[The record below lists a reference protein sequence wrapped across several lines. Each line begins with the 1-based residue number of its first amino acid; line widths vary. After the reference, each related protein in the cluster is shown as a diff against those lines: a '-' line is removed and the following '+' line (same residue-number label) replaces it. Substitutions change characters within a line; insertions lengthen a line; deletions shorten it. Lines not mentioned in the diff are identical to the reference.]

1 MLEITVLVFITI
13 LVQALN
19 FFKFSLQF
27 KSRYPSNILWY
38 WLSISDYPSVLA
50 NFTFALGIPLG
61 HTLTH
66 KYGFKRNYLC
76 FVFIFLIGSILGLLS
91 FNLIIL
97 SIAKMIQ
104 SFSSGVLFFT
114 LLPKLF
120 LNFPKQYRNVFLL
133 MVIVGL
139 FGSNAL
145 GGLSGSLSLELDR
158 WHWIFVVNIISAIL
172 CLILGNVILRKMNII
187 KHQIFILVD
196 Q

>member
-1 MLEITVLVFITI
+1 MDSSVITY
-13 LVQALN
+13 ALCLYFHWFN
-19 FFKFSLQF
+19 L
-27 KSRYPSNILWY
+27 RT
-38 WLSISDYPSVLA
+38 SI
-50 NFTFALGIPLG
+50 
-61 HTLTH
+61 
-66 KYGFKRNYLC
+66 
-76 FVFIFLIGSILGLLS
+76 

-145 GGLSGSLSLELDR
+145 EDYL
-158 WHWIFVVNIISAIL
+158 VVY
-172 CLILGNVILRKMNII
+172 
-187 KHQIFILVD
+187 H
-196 Q
+196 